1 MYLISCDPGISGA
14 IAIFENNKLID
25 CVNIKKTK
33 DINAKTI
40 IDFHRTVLLLSNFPD
55 ATFVCEQL
63 WAQNRSS
70 NNKGG
75 RIDTPVTAFSLGR
88 SYGCLLL
95 AAEQA
100 GLKVRTVAPSKWKRD
115 MGFGKDKLEP
125 AIEMHS
131 RYPEI
136 LPKTRSGNLND
147 NKGDAIAIGEWWI
160 AHGKSQHEEELA
172 KEARRAERLK
182 AKKAKERAEKKKQKA
197 TENTVPTKTKK
208 TKEQ

>member
-1 MYLISCDPGISGA
+1 
-14 IAIFENNKLID
+14 
-25 CVNIKKTK
+25 
-33 DINAKTI
+33 
-40 IDFHRTVLLLSNFPD
+40 
-55 ATFVCEQL
+55 
-63 WAQNRSS
+63 
-70 NNKGG
+70 
-75 RIDTPVTAFSLGR
+75 
-88 SYGCLLL
+88 
-95 AAEQA
+95 
-100 GLKVRTVAPSKWKRD
+100 

-131 RYPEI
+131 RYPDI
-136 LPKTRSGNLND
+136 FPKTKAGNLND

-160 AHGKSQHEEELA
+160 HYGKAQYEEELA

>member
-40 IDFHRTVLLLSNFPD
+40 IDFHRTVLLLSSFPD
-55 ATFVCEQL
+55 AVFVCEQL

-70 NNKGG
+70 SKNGG

-88 SYGCLLL
+88 SDGCLLL

-100 GLKVRTVAPSKWKRD
+100 GLQVHTVAPHKWK
-115 MGFGKDKLEP
+115 
-125 AIEMHS
+125 
-131 RYPEI
+131 
-136 LPKTRSGNLND
+136 KTW
-147 NKGDAIAIGEWWI
+147 A
-160 AHGKSQHEEELA
+160 LA
-172 KEARRAERLK
+172 K
-182 AKKAKERAEKKKQKA
+182 
-197 TENTVPTKTKK
+197 TS
-208 TKEQ
+208 

>member
-14 IAIFENNKLID
+14 FAIFENNKPID

-40 IDFHRTVLLLSNFPD
+40 IDFHRTVLLLSNFPN
-55 ATFVCEQL
+55 ATFVCEQV
-63 WAQNRSS
+63 W
-70 NNKGG
+70 G
-75 RIDTPVTAFSLGR
+75 RNGDTPVTAFSFGR

-100 GLKVRTVAPSKWKRD
+100 GLSIHTVSPLKWKKD

-136 LPKTRSGNLND
+136 LTKTKAGNLND

-208 TKEQ
+208 AKEQ

>member
-14 IAIFENNKLID
+14 FAIFENNKPVD

-40 IDFHRTVLLLSNFPD
+40 IDFHRTVLLLSNFPG

-70 NNKGG
+70 NKKGG
-75 RIDTPVTAFSLGR
+75 RIDTLVTAFSLGR

-100 GLKVRTVAPSKWKRD
+100 GLEIHTVAPVKWKKTWALAKTSLNPLLRCT
-115 MGFGKDKLEP
+115 P
-125 AIEMHS
+125 AI
-131 RYPEI
+131 
-136 LPKTRSGNLND
+136 L
-147 NKGDAIAIGEWWI
+147 
-160 AHGKSQHEEELA
+160 KSFLRLA
-172 KEARRAERLK
+172 LE
-182 AKKAKERAEKKKQKA
+182 
-197 TENTVPTKTKK
+197 TSTTTKVIPL
-208 TKEQ
+208 QLANGG